1 MLMDVDNSSKKNKL
15 ADYLNSV
22 KLDLEFKQKL
32 FCEALFSTRVSFQA
46 VQHQAWANFFKEV
59 CPEFKVPSEYLIKSK
74 FLPLVYGEKVDLI
87 NKSINSSEVT
97 CLLIDSR
104 IAICGR
110 IASL

>member
-46 VQHQAWANFFKEV
+46 VQHKPGQTFLKKSAQSLKYH
-59 CPEFKVPSEYLIKSK
+59 PSIWLSQSSFRLCTAK
-74 FLPLVYGEKVDLI
+74 
-87 NKSINSSEVT
+87 KSI
-97 CLLIDSR
+97 
-104 IAICGR
+104 
-110 IASL
+110 